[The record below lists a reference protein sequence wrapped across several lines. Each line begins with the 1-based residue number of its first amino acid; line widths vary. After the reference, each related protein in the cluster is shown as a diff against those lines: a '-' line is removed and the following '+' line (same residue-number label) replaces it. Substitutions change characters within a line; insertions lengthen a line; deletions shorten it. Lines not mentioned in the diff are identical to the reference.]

1 MDIRTKLMDLG
12 QAGQL
17 AFQVA
22 REWWE
27 TGIFFSAFG
36 KSFQN
41 DPYSFYQDLRE
52 RDPIH
57 RSYAANGWILTRY
70 RDIEPILSDLDFS
83 SDDRNLGVWEKLRT
97 ANIRRGVVAP
107 DEEFEPT
114 MLRADPPAHT
124 RLRRLVNKAFTP
136 RAVEKLRPRIEEI
149 ADELL
154 SGVAQRSEM
163 DLVSDLGVP
172 LPIIVIAEMLGI
184 PSQDREQFKIWSTD
198 FADTVG
204 RVTPESLIRARRS
217 GEEFTEYIGKI
228 AEERRREP
236 RADLLSGLVAAEA
249 EGDRLSA
256 SELAGTAA
264 LLLTAGNETTT
275 NLICNGVLALLQ
287 NPEQLEELRSDPALI
302 ENAVEEFL
310 RYDSPVQATARI
322 VMEDQEFVGNP
333 FKKGQQIS
341 LLIGAANRDPEVF
354 DDPDRLNLKRERIA
368 HLSFSRGAHFCLG
381 AQLARLEAQVAIG
394 ELVRR
399 LPGMKLAS
407 DTIERNGHLLLR
419 GVKAL
424 PLRF

>member
-1 MDIRTKLMDLG
+1 MDLG

-17 AFQVA
+17 ALQVA

-27 TGIFFSAFG
+27 TGILFSAFG

-41 DPYSFYQDLRE
+41 DPYPIYRELRE

-70 RDIEPILSDLDFS
+70 RDIEPLLSDSSFS
-83 SDDRNLGVWEKLRT
+83 ADDRNLSIWEKLRA
-97 ANIRRGVVAP
+97 ANIRRGVTDP

-114 MLRADPPAHT
+114 MLRRDPPAHT
-124 RLRRLVNKAFTP
+124 RLRGLVNKAFTP
-136 RAVEKLRPRIEEI
+136 RAVEKLKPRIEEI
-149 ADELL
+149 VDELM
-154 SGVAQRSEM
+154 SDIVSRGSM
-163 DLVSDLGVP
+163 DLVRDLAVP
-172 LPIIVIAEMLGI
+172 LPIIVISEMLGI
-184 PSQDREQFKIWSTD
+184 PSKDREQFKIWSTD
-198 FADTVG
+198 FANTIG
-204 RVTPESLIRARRS
+204 RVTPEALIRARLS
-217 GEEFTEYIGKI
+217 GEEFTEYIGQI

-249 EGDRLSA
+249 EGDRLSET
-256 SELAGTAA
+256 ELAGTCA
-264 LLLTAGNETTT
+264 LLLAAGNETTT

-287 NPEQLEELRSDPALI
+287 NPEQLEELRGDPGLI

-322 VMEDQEFVGNP
+322 VMEDRDFVGNP
-333 FKKGQQIS
+333 FEKGQQIN
-341 LLIGAANRDPEVF
+341 LLLGAANRDPEAF
-354 DDPDRLNLKRERIA
+354 DDPDRLDLKRERIA

-381 AQLARLEAQVAIG
+381 AQLARLEAKAGIG

-419 GVKAL
+419 GVKSL